1 MKEDIHMDVKVIK
14 RVLRV
19 VSLLLAVAAMIF
31 VLVSIFSDGEGRGM
45 LNGGLICVVLS
56 NLFGLIVPGVVK
68 DSGSDKKD

>member
-45 LNGGLICVVLS
+45 LNAGLICVVLS

-68 DSGSDKKD
+68 DGGSDKKD